1 MRIVVV
7 LLELNFVIFSVLHV
21 YLLGLGKFLMI
32 ICILCKIL
40 IYNMLKRGV
49 KNI

>member
-1 MRIVVV
+1 M
-7 LLELNFVIFSVLHV
+7 LSELNFVIFSVLCV
-21 YLLGLGKFLMI
+21 DLLGLGKFLMI
-32 ICILCKIL
+32 IRILCKIL